1 MKRVYIIYLLTLIVA
16 FCSIVYELIFSQA
29 LTIIFGG
36 TVLRYSVTIG
46 LFLFSLGIGSF
57 LYRYFDSKNK
67 KINFFRIEILLSLIG
82 PLGLLFIISINSITS
97 PLVFT
102 DFFQTILLLL
112 SHVPI
117 ILVGIL
123 SGLEIPFLSSMAHK
137 NNNFSE
143 VLGFDYLGSLV
154 GTLIYAL
161 YLYPGGGLISSILVI
176 GFLNLIVAVVF
187 YWTLY
192 QGRSRLLYYFS
203 LLFILIYIILLIN
216 NVAVTEAVQRV
227 YLETDI
233 RALYWSFGAQVIN
246 VKIIE
251 NFRTPYQEV
260 TKYNLKYLYPEN
272 NPDDVCLNL
281 DRHVQICDSWAES
294 YHFGLIDVPSLLIS
308 KEDLEVLLIGG
319 GDWIAINNL
328 KKYNAKIDHVDI
340 DKKFTEYTKT
350 DDYFI
355 KYHENS
361 YEYEKLNTIFED
373 GFYFI
378 KNNNKKY
385 DLIVLDLPGIEDDKL
400 LHLFSVEFY
409 KFLNDGLKDDGFLVS
424 WTYSKDKQPKHNKV
438 LMNTIKEAGFENY
451 LLYYS
456 YTNYHGEKRQNEAYY
471 IYPKEFTPNFNFD
484 KLPEEYKDLKWEKIN
499 YNKGVKTNSIFSPNY
514 DIIIKR
520 KKVYRGT
527 NG

>member
-1 MKRVYIIYLLTLIVA
+1 
-16 FCSIVYELIFSQA
+16 
-29 LTIIFGG
+29 
-36 TVLRYSVTIG
+36 
-46 LFLFSLGIGSF
+46 
-57 LYRYFDSKNK
+57 
-67 KINFFRIEILLSLIG
+67 
-82 PLGLLFIISINSITS
+82 
-97 PLVFT
+97 
-102 DFFQTILLLL
+102 
-112 SHVPI
+112 
-117 ILVGIL
+117 
-123 SGLEIPFLSSMAHK
+123 
-137 NNNFSE
+137 
-143 VLGFDYLGSLV
+143 
-154 GTLIYAL
+154 
-161 YLYPGGGLISSILVI
+161 
-176 GFLNLIVAVVF
+176 
-187 YWTLY
+187 
-192 QGRSRLLYYFS
+192 
-203 LLFILIYIILLIN
+203 
-216 NVAVTEAVQRV
+216 
-227 YLETDI
+227 
-233 RALYWSFGAQVIN
+233 

-456 YTNYHGEKRQNEAYY
+456 YTNYHGEK
-471 IYPKEFTPNFNFD
+471 
-484 KLPEEYKDLKWEKIN
+484 
-499 YNKGVKTNSIFSPNY
+499 
-514 DIIIKR
+514 
-520 KKVYRGT
+520 
-527 NG
+527 